1 MVAIRENIERIR
13 NEIRDAEIS
22 CGRRPGEVRLVAVTK
37 TRPINDIIE
46 AVRCG
51 IEMVGE
57 NRVQELVEKVGT
69 WPQDLPVQWRLIGHL
84 QRNKARKAVQAA
96 SAVDS
101 VDSLELAAFLSKLAG
116 EGGKKLPVL
125 LEINT
130 SGEGSK
136 NGIAPGETEKFLE
149 EILKACPFLSV
160 EGFMTIGPLGG
171 DESKVRKAFSLLR
184 SLCGKARDSFTLP
197 LPVLSMGMSGDFRWA
212 VQEGSTMVR
221 IGSALFGDRTY
232 K

>member
-13 NEIRDAEIS
+13 NEIRDAEVS

-37 TRPINDIIE
+37 TRPVDDIIE

-57 NRVQELVEKVGT
+57 NRVQELVEKTRG
-69 WPQDLPVQWRLIGHL
+69 WPRDLPVQWRLIGHL
-84 QRNKARKAVQAA
+84 QRNKARKAVQSA

-101 VDSLELAAFLSKLAG
+101 VDSVELAALLSRLAG

-125 LEINT
+125 LEVNT

-136 NGIAPGETEKFLE
+136 SGIAPGETEKILE
-149 EILKACPFLSV
+149 GILNTCPCLSV

-171 DESKVRKAFSLLR
+171 GESGVRKAFSLLR
-184 SLCGKARDSFTLP
+184 SLSGKARNSFALP
-197 LPVLSMGMSGDFRWA
+197 LPELSMGMSGDFRWA

-221 IGSALFGDRTY
+221 IGSALFGERTY

>member
-13 NEIRDAEIS
+13 NGIRDAEVS

-37 TRPINDIIE
+37 TRPVDDIIE

-51 IEMVGE
+51 IDMVGE
-57 NRVQELVEKVGT
+57 NRVQELVEKSGA
-69 WPQDLPVQWRLIGHL
+69 WPQELPVQWRLIGHL
-84 QRNKARKAVQAA
+84 QRNKARKAVHAA

-101 VDSLELAAFLSKLAG
+101 VDSLELAVLLSRLAG

-125 LEINT
+125 IEINT

-136 NGIAPGETEKFLE
+136 SGIAPGEAEKILE
-149 EILKACPFLSV
+149 GILNTCPFLSV

-171 DESKVRKAFSLLR
+171 DESGVRKAFSLLR
-184 SLCGKARDSFTLP
+184 SLSGKARNSFALP
-197 LPVLSMGMSGDFRWA
+197 LPELSMGMSGDFRWA

-221 IGSALFGDRTY
+221 IGSALFGERTY